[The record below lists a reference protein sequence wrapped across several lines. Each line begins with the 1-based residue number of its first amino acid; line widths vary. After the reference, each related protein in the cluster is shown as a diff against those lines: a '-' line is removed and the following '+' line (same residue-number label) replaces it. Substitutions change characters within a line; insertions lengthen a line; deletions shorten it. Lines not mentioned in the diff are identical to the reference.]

1 MKLIIYLLLLNLF
14 TITSFAQ
21 TYNVRIHSG
30 GGTAFSQTTGI
41 DSITFDVS
49 TNFTCGD
56 NIFWGSDAYPTVL
69 IGNQCWFAKNLNI
82 GTRINADQNQNNNG
96 IIEKYCY
103 DNVERNCVTYG
114 GLYQWDEAMQYSTT
128 PGAKGICPPGW
139 HIPTF
144 AEFQALRD
152 AVGNDGNAL
161 KAVGQGTDPGAGTN
175 TSGFS
180 ALLAGSR
187 SFNGNFANFGNFA
200 YFWSSAE
207 ITANNAF
214 SLSLTNNGSSISL
227 SNLNKNHGFSVRCV
241 KD

>member
-1 MKLIIYLLLLNLF
+1 MKLIIYFLLLNLF

-56 NIFWGSDAYPTVL
+56 NIFWGGDVYPTVL

-82 GTRINADQNQNNNG
+82 GTRINADQNQTNNS

-103 DNVERNCVTYG
+103 DNVEINCVTYG
-114 GLYQWDEAMQYSTT
+114 GLYQWHEAMQHSTT
-128 PGAKGICPPGW
+128 PGAQGICPPGW

-144 AEFQALRD
+144 AELQTLAS
-152 AVGNDGNAL
+152 AVGNNGNSL
-161 KAVGQGTDPGAGTN
+161 KAIGQGTGNGAGTN

-180 ALLAGSR
+180 ALLAGYRVSSG
-187 SFNGNFANFGNFA
+187 SFSHLGSTA
-200 YFWSSAE
+200 YFWSSTEYLTSQAYYL
-207 ITANNAF
+207 
-214 SLSLTNNGSSISL
+214 SLSLISSNI
-227 SNLNKNHGFSVRCV
+227 NLTSRNRNDGFSVRCV